1 MPVDQTVTVWIK
13 IEMNKKFKGE
23 GAMGKMKFICAV
35 IVGSVAAADVLW
47 AFLGE
52 KIIMLSASL
61 NSFKDDFKTVDGGL
75 S

>member
-1 MPVDQTVTVWIK
+1 
-13 IEMNKKFKGE
+13 
-23 GAMGKMKFICAV
+23 MGKMKFICAV

-61 NSFKDDFKTVDGGL
+61 NRFKVAFRTVAGGL